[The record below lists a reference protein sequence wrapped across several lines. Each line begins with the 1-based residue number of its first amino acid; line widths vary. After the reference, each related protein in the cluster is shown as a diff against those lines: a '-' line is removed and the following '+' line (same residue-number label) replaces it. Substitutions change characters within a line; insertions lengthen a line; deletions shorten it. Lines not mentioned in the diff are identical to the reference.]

1 MKVLIMSAD
10 GFEDSELLYPY
21 YRLQEAGVQV
31 EIATPNRGT
40 IQGKHGYVV
49 TSDLILENVK
59 PEEYAAVVIPGG
71 KAPEEVRLSAAA
83 LVIVKHCMQKR
94 KPIAAICHGPQVL
107 ISAGLL
113 EGKNATCWQGI
124 RDDLIAAGAQY
135 ADKEV
140 VVDGNL
146 ITSRKPGDIPA
157 FCRELMKLVGM

>member
-1 MKVLIMSAD
+1 MKMLIMSAD
-10 GFEDSELLYPY
+10 GFEDSELLCPL
-21 YRLQEAGVQV
+21 YRLQEAGIQV
-31 EIATPNRGT
+31 DIATPNRGT

-71 KAPEEVRLSAAA
+71 KGPEQVRLNAAA
-83 LVIVKHCMQKR
+83 LAVVKHFMQKR

-113 EGKNATCWQGI
+113 EGKNVTCWQGI

-135 ADKEV
+135 SDKEV

-146 ITSRKPGDIPA
+146 ITSREPSDIPA
-157 FCRELMKLVGM
+157 FCRELMKLLAR